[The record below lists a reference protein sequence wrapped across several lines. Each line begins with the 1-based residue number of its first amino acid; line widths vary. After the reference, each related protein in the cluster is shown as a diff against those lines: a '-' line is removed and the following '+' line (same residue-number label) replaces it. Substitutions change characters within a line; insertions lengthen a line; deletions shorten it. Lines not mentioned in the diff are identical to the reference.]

1 MNKFKSK
8 NMEKNNIK
16 IKITTVSSNNP
27 VNVIKGSGVLRE
39 GNGKSLLTHTDNENT
54 KTSVII
60 TEDKVLLCR
69 SSNLYSLKIPVKQG
83 ETLLGIMGEEST
95 FTVIGKTA
103 EYTRDNK
110 GGNIEIEYNLPDLAD
125 EALDF
130 KVTIDFKFEKGK

>member
-60 TEDKVLLCR
+60 TDDKVLLCR

-110 GGNIEIEYNLPDLAD
+110 GGNIEIEYTLPDLAD

>member
-1 MNKFKSK
+1 
-8 NMEKNNIK
+8 MEKNNIK

-60 TEDKVLLCR
+60 TDDKVLLCR

-95 FTVIGKTA
+95 FTVIGKTT
-103 EYTRDNK
+103 EYARDNK
-110 GGNIEIEYNLPDLAD
+110 GGNIEIEYTLPDLSD
-125 EALDF
+125 EALNF

>member
-1 MNKFKSK
+1 
-8 NMEKNNIK
+8 MEKNNIK

-60 TEDKVLLCR
+60 TDDKVLLCR

-110 GGNIEIEYNLPDLAD
+110 GGNIEIEYTLPDLAD

>member
-1 MNKFKSK
+1 
-8 NMEKNNIK
+8 MEKNNIK

-60 TEDKVLLCR
+60 TDDKVLLCR

-110 GGNIEIEYNLPDLAD
+110 GGNIEIEYTLPDLSD
-125 EALDF
+125 EALNF